1 MRLRCLNNV
10 AKPTDVGCPATLR
23 ITLSPNNTRYGGE
36 VQHAIARGNS
46 VGDVSGVTDITLLVI
61 QAPQVKAFDQV
72 AVSGQVLSNN
82 TTNQSF

>member
-1 MRLRCLNNV
+1 MRLHCLKNI
-10 AKPTDVGCPATLR
+10 AKPTDVRCPAMLR
-23 ITLSPNNTRYGGE
+23 IMLSPNNTGYGGE

-46 VGDVSGVTDITLLVI
+46 VGDVSGVTDITPLVI